1 MRGGIS
7 CAVFCFRI
15 GVTLPDSIFSNS
27 FFLLRKQRVFAPL
40 NSIVPDP
47 SYQTLPTRSSVNT
60 SRYFPITPR
69 IQEILDAVMQLPGE
83 SVYLFHDAD
92 GNMIKKDGYEQYLRR
107 HVQKLGITGKTN
119 NHAIRKGFNSN
130 ILIARGVPANER
142 AAILGHTT
150 RTNERNYSPRKKDS
164 LNRLRDT
171 LSR

>member
-1 MRGGIS
+1 
-7 CAVFCFRI
+7 
-15 GVTLPDSIFSNS
+15 
-27 FFLLRKQRVFAPL
+27 
-40 NSIVPDP
+40 
-47 SYQTLPTRSSVNT
+47 
-60 SRYFPITPR
+60 
-69 IQEILDAVMQLPGE
+69 MQLPGE

>member
-1 MRGGIS
+1 MRAGETVALHVEDIKDGYIDIHRQQI
-7 CAVFCFRI
+7 RI
-15 GVTLPDSIFSNS
+15 DHPKPYRFVEVEYTKD
-27 FFLLRKQRVFAPL
+27 
-40 NSIVPDP
+40 
-47 SYQTLPTRSSVNT
+47 TRSSVNT

-69 IQEILDAVMQLPGE
+69 IQEILDAAMQLPGE

-92 GNMIKKDGYEQYLRR
+92 GNMIKKDCYEQYLRR